1 MTPGIGNRTFRVG
14 QLVSGTW
21 MAFTHGANDAQ
32 KTMGVIALALLL
44 EGKIDHFY
52 IPTWVKLAAGLTIAA
67 GTYFGG
73 WRIIRTVGSGIYQM
87 EPAGGFAAQATAGM
101 VIFAST
107 RPAIRSRRRT

>member
-1 MTPGIGNRTFRVG
+1 M
-14 QLVSGTW
+14 
-21 MAFTHGANDAQ
+21 
-32 KTMGVIALALLL
+32 
-44 EGKIDHFY
+44 
-52 IPTWVKLAAGLTIAA
+52 KLAAGLTIAA

-107 RPAIRSRRRT
+107 RPAIRSRPRT